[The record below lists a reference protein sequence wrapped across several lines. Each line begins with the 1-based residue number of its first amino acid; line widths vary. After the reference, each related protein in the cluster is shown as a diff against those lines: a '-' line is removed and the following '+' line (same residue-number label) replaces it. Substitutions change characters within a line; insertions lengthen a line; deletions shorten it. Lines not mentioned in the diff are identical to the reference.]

1 MTNEEMITNII
12 HAQNCLN
19 SVLNEAKQTM
29 NVGLQVEC
37 QTADRHLDEVLTI
50 LGYYQ

>member
-1 MTNEEMITNII
+1 MTNEEMIKNII
-12 HAQNCLN
+12 HAQDCLN
-19 SVLNEAKQTM
+19 SVWNEARQGM

-37 QTADRHLDEVLTI
+37 QMADERLEEVLSI

>member
-1 MTNEEMITNII
+1 MSNEEMIKNII
-12 HAQNCLN
+12 HAQDCLN
-19 SVLNEAKQTM
+19 SVWNEARNSM

-37 QTADRHLDEVLTI
+37 KTADEHLEEVLTI